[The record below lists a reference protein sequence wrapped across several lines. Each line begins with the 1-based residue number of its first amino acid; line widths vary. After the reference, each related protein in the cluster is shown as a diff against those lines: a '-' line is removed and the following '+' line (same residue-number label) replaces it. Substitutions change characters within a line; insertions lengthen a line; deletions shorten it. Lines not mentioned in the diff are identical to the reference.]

1 MQDNKPK
8 PIKAELIL
16 RSRREMFYMA
26 RTLASALPTEV
37 LHDDAGPLLVSVRGS
52 LGCGKKIIADAMREY
67 LTGTTAMSGLKNIS
81 GREGYDEY
89 WLGVVR
95 GKEVELAYID
105 AAWLSGYSDDFNL
118 SSFGA
123 HMVRQQFMWQRKKPG
138 VAFVHND
145 FSLGVGMG
153 GTKRIAVWVEQ
164 AGVSNVD
171 GPDRVQKSKLAVA
184 FEQARLQDPDNKWLR
199 YVEVN
204 VDDDRLLKSPKFCDA
219 MQKLTKRYGSPKV

>member
-1 MQDNKPK
+1 MQDKPK
-8 PIKAELIL
+8 PMKAELIL
-16 RSRREMFYMA
+16 RSRRDMFYMA
-26 RTLASALPTEV
+26 RLLASALPNEAV
-37 LHDDAGPLLVSVRGS
+37 HDDKDPLIVSVRGS

-95 GKEVELAYID
+95 GKEVELSYID

-118 SSFGA
+118 ASFSP
-123 HMVRQQFMWQRKKPG
+123 HMVRQQFMWRRDKPG

-145 FSLGVGMG
+145 FSLEIDGK
-153 GTKRIAVWVEQ
+153 KRLAVWVEQ
-164 AGVSNVD
+164 AGATNVD
-171 GPDRVQKSKLAVA
+171 GPHRAKNSKLAVA
-184 FEQARLQDPDNKWLR
+184 FKQAQLAAPENEWLR

-204 VDDDRLLKSPKFCDA
+204 VSDDRLLKSPKFCDA
-219 MQKLTKRYGSPKV
+219 VQKLKKRYGGPGG

>member
-1 MQDNKPK
+1 MQDKPE
-8 PIKAELIL
+8 PMKAELIL

-26 RTLASALPTEV
+26 RTLASALPNEA
-37 LHDDAGPLLVSVRGS
+37 LHDESRPLLVSVRGS

-89 WLGVVR
+89 WLGIVR

-105 AAWLSGYSDDFNL
+105 AAWLGGYSDDFNL
-118 SSFGA
+118 ASFSP
-123 HMVRQQFMWQRKKPG
+123 HMVRQQFMWQRTKPG

-145 FSLGVGMG
+145 FSLGMGMSS
-153 GTKRIAVWVEQ
+153 TKRLAVWVEQ

-171 GPDRVQKSKLAVA
+171 GPDRVQQSKLAVA
-184 FEQARLQDPDNKWLR
+184 FENARLQDPDNQWLR

-204 VDDDRLLKSPKFCDA
+204 VDDDRLLNSPKFCDA
-219 MQKLTKRYGSPKV
+219 MKKLTKRYGSPGG

>member
-1 MQDNKPK
+1 MQDKPQ

-16 RSRREMFYMA
+16 RSRREVFYMA
-26 RTLASALPTEV
+26 RLLASALPNEA
-37 LHDDAGPLLVSVRGS
+37 LHDDNEPLLVSVRGS

-95 GKEVELAYID
+95 GKEIELSYID

-123 HMVRQQFMWQRKKPG
+123 HMVRQQFMWQRDKPG

-145 FSLGVGMG
+145 FSLEIENK
-153 GTKRIAVWVEQ
+153 KRLAVWVEK
-164 AGVSNVD
+164 AGAANVD
-171 GPDRVQKSKLAVA
+171 GPDRVGKSKLAVA
-184 FEQARLQDPDNKWLR
+184 FEKARLEDPDNQWLR

-204 VDDDRLLKSPKFCDA
+204 VNDERLLKSPKFCDA
-219 MQKLTKRYGSPKV
+219 VQKLTKRYGSPSV